1 MPVSMSGVAIT
12 SAGIMFL
19 YAGVK
24 GISVPAALQSV
35 ISGKNPADLPD
46 VNSITSPVL
55 LSAAGTPAVPGTA
68 GTVSAG
74 TAGTVPAGTSDQNL
88 NTIGLELYKM
98 GYSQAAAAGI
108 AGCVAGESGGDPES
122 QGSGGRGLI
131 GWTPP
136 GKLPDS
142 AFTGNVT
149 ADLNAQIQEIDVYN
163 RTNWASYI
171 PMLNAQSDPV
181 AAADFYSQ
189 YFERPAVTYSDVRS
203 GVAQS
208 VYAYIGS
215 NK

>member
-12 SAGIMFL
+12 SAGIVFL

-35 ISGKNPADLPD
+35 ISGKNPAGLPD
-46 VNSITSPVL
+46 VNPITSPAL
-55 LSAAGTPAVPGTA
+55 LSAAGTPAVP
-68 GTVSAG
+68 G

-163 RTNWASYI
+163 RTNWSSYI

-215 NK
+215 NKY

>member
-1 MPVSMSGVAIT
+1 MPVSMSGLAIT
-12 SAGIMFL
+12 SAGIVFL

-35 ISGKNPADLPD
+35 ISGKNPADLAD
-46 VNSITSPVL
+46 VNSITSPAVL
-55 LSAAGTPAVPGTA
+55 TAAGTPAVP
-68 GTVSAG
+68 G

-163 RTNWASYI
+163 RTNWSSYI

>member
-12 SAGIMFL
+12 SAGIVFL

-35 ISGKNPADLPD
+35 ISGKNPAGLPD
-46 VNSITSPVL
+46 VNSITSPAL
-55 LSAAGTPAVPGTA
+55 LSAAGTPAVP
-68 GTVSAG
+68 G

-163 RTNWASYI
+163 RTNWSSYI

-215 NK
+215 NKY

>member
-12 SAGIMFL
+12 SAGIVFL

-35 ISGKNPADLPD
+35 ISGKNPAGLPD
-46 VNSITSPVL
+46 VNSITSLAL
-55 LSAAGTPAVPGTA
+55 LSATGTPAVP
-68 GTVSAG
+68 G

-163 RTNWASYI
+163 RTNWPSYI